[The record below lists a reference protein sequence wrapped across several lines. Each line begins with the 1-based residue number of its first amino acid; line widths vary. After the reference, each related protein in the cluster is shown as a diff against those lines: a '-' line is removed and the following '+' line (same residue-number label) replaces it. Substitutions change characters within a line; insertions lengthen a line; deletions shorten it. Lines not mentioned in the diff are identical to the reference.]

1 MSVET
6 EPSQVQLAGV
16 FRLVG
21 WVGFWLQI
29 VLGTAPILVALWF
42 LLASPDVDLFR
53 GRLDL
58 LGGVALVSWALLL
71 FTTLWFLRYVLAGR
85 RMREHALPRQR
96 LIRVVATGLV
106 ASSVGIVLS
115 AIVLLTEVTRILG
128 AFLKAPQGGIPVIQ
142 PGLEGASIITAVDA
156 VSLLGV
162 SLVISA
168 EILVLVLGLYLVY
181 RVSIARAAAP
191 APAPPVASPATAV

>member
-1 MSVET
+1 MSIET
-6 EPSQVQLAGV
+6 EPSEVQLAGA
-16 FRLVG
+16 FRIVG

-29 VLGTAPILVALWF
+29 VLGTAPIVVALWF
-42 LLASPDVDLFR
+42 LLASPDVNLFR

-58 LGGVALVSWALLL
+58 LGWVALVSWALLL

-162 SLVISA
+162 SLIISA
-168 EILVLVLGLYLVY
+168 EILVLVLGLYLFY
-181 RVSIARAAAP
+181 RISVARAAEP
-191 APAPPVASPATAV
+191 APATASPDEAV